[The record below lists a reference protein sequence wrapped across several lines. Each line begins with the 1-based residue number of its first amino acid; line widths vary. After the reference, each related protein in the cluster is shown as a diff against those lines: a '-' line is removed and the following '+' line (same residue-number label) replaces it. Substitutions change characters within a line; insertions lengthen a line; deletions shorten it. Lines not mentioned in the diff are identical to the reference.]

1 MPTPIRR
8 PGRNT
13 VTPNKLLIVTVTPTS
28 DAALSEAA
36 VEGAVRDF
44 GDALEQAS
52 TNGQPVVAT
61 VTRNWEPA
69 LPMPGSVLAALVTVL
84 GDRGHDPEV
93 IAKRIGDVNEDGLW
107 QLYLG
112 PAADHLESLLALP
125 APGTGDVDDDRQPLP
140 EAEGSGNLRCAG
152 SVIALTA
159 DGPVGDDPC
168 GWEGQLAAR
177 VVDLMR
183 CPVCGGQVE
192 SVPPTVGKADGCSV

>member
-1 MPTPIRR
+1 MS
-8 PGRNT
+8 
-13 VTPNKLLIVTVTPTS
+13 NKLLIVTVTPTN

-36 VEGAVRDF
+36 VERAVRDF

-52 TNGQPVVAT
+52 GNGQRVVAT
-61 VTRNWEPA
+61 VTRSWEPA

-93 IAKRIGDVNEDGLW
+93 IAKRIGDINEDELW

-125 APGTGDVDDDRQPLP
+125 APDTDRQPLP
-140 EAEGSGNLRCAG
+140 EAEGSGNVRCAG

-159 DGPVGDDPC
+159 GGPVGDDPC

-192 SVPPTVGKADGCSV
+192 SVPPTVGEAHRSSG